1 LLPFPEFDYAAPSS
15 LREAVSLLCTPGAR
29 VLAGG
34 TDLLPSLKH
43 RLFEPS
49 LLVSIRRLPELR
61 AVELL
66 ADGTLALGA
75 GLSLQQLSRLPALSS
90 YPGLQDACRSVATPT
105 LQGTA
110 TIGGN
115 ILLES
120 RCLYYNQPIGWR
132 DAIGGCLKCN
142 GAVCHVAPKGR
153 GCYAA
158 HSADTVP
165 TLWLLGAQVEL
176 VGPAGVRLVPVSALY
191 SGDGLRPML
200 LQPGEILT
208 RLLLP
213 PAEAPTVHRKLRTR
227 AAIDYGLLLVAASR
241 TQNGYRAVV
250 SAVGP
255 APIEVQ
261 GESPEDLAEAAYRSV
276 QPLGT
281 HAPAPTWR
289 KKVLR
294 VEVRRAAESLKEVL

>member
-1 LLPFPEFDYAAPSS
+1 MLPFPKFDYAAPTT

-29 VLAGG
+29 ILAGG

-49 LLVSIRRLPELR
+49 LLVSIRRLTELR
-61 AVELL
+61 EWEMLP
-66 ADGTLALGA
+66 DGGLALGA
-75 GLSLQQLSRLPALSS
+75 GLTLQQLSGLPALAL
-90 YPGLQDACRSVATPT
+90 YPGLQEACRTVATPT

-120 RCLYYNQPIGWR
+120 RCLYYNQPVGWR
-132 DAIGGCLKCN
+132 DAIGGCLKCD
-142 GAVCHVAPKGR
+142 GSVCHVAPKGK

-176 VGPAGVRLVPVSALY
+176 VGPLGVRLVPISALY

-213 PAEAPTVHRKLRTR
+213 PPGPPTVHRKLRTR

-241 TQNGYRAVV
+241 SQSGYRAVV

-255 APIEVQ
+255 APIEVR
-261 GESPEDLAEAAYRSV
+261 GESPEDLAEAAFRAV

-294 VEVRRAAESLKEVL
+294 VEVRRAAESLKEG